1 MTNRTTKRR
10 RRRRLKP
17 KVRRV
22 LIALL
27 VLLLFTGIST
37 VKSKITKKEILE
49 ENRTPE
55 GKVLSEYDDDFK
67 EIEGQEVNKTCT
79 SDLSEGKVVYLTF
92 DDGPSQLTNQLL
104 DVLKE
109 HNVQATFF
117 MQGVNLQKENLQQ
130 SVQRTVNEGHYIGAH
145 SITHDFQ
152 KLYEEQQFVFE
163 MQKTLSLIQKIT
175 GHVSNFVRA
184 PYGSAPGL
192 NSATIRNQMVAL
204 DMKLWDWTID
214 SQDWAFPENPTRI
227 LENIKAETKLDTEV
241 VLLHE
246 KQQTLA
252 ILPEIIAYYKSL
264 GYSFAAY
271 HEDNHFSLNF
281 QNDSRL

>member
-49 ENRTPE
+49 ENRTPK